1 MVFINLIAVHSEG
14 VDLSYNCLF
23 LRKKW
28 SYGQDLGTTFQQER
42 IRSSANV
49 KPALANLQLW
59 QFGLLLLV
67 TAGCQQQLRVAAP
80 SSPLAYRIDDS
91 HRATG
96 ADERVQVLVIHYT
109 AEDFASS
116 LSTLTAEQVSA
127 HYLIPAAANPRG
139 IPTALRLVDES
150 RRAWHA
156 GESYWRGRD
165 HINDTSIG
173 IEIENAGYR
182 STLTGFHAVPYPPAQ
197 IALVIALSRD
207 IIARY
212 HIAPGNVVGHSDIAW
227 RRKQD
232 PGPLFP
238 WQRLA
243 EAGVG
248 VWPDKQRVAYYLG
261 GRENGQAVAMD
272 DILRRMARYGYDTSG
287 PLSAAWQQKA
297 VAAFQM
303 HFRPRD
309 FRGLPDAETEAILD
323 ALLEIDAGKGRG
335 G

>member
-1 MVFINLIAVHSEG
+1 MDGFTPATMGRRGAIATI
-14 VDLSYNCLF
+14 NCL
-23 LRKKW
+23 LC
-28 SYGQDLGTTFQQER
+28 
-42 IRSSANV
+42 
-49 KPALANLQLW
+49 
-59 QFGLLLLV
+59 LLLLAM
-67 TAGCQQQLRVAAP
+67 TGCQRVNAP
-80 SSPLAYRIDDS
+80 PSPLALRIDSS
-91 HRATG
+91 HRAIG
-96 ADERVQVLVIHYT
+96 ADERIQVLVIHYT
-109 AEDFASS
+109 AEDFVSS
-116 LSTLTAEQVSA
+116 LNTLTAEQVSA
-127 HYLIPAAANPRG
+127 HYLIPLAADRHG
-139 IPTALRLVDES
+139 VPTVLRLVDES

-156 GESYWRGRD
+156 GESHWRGRD

-182 STLTGFHAVPYPPAQ
+182 RRLTGFHAAPYPPAQ
-197 IALVIALSRD
+197 ISLLIALSKD
-207 IIARY
+207 IIARH
-212 HIAPGNVVGHSDIAW
+212 HITPGNVVGHSDIAW

-261 GRENGQAVAMD
+261 VRQCGQWVPMD
-272 DILRRMARYGYDTSG
+272 GILKRMARYGYDTSG
-287 PLSAAWQQKA
+287 PLSEALQHQA

-335 G
+335 D